1 MELLM
6 WVGIYALL
14 IVING
19 TVSSKLDNE
28 HEAINLENVFA
39 TSNEK
44 KKYLQIIRFFKVS
57 ELFACACARSFH
69 VVGWCFDIMVF
80 GF

>member
-6 WVGIYALL
+6 WVGVYALL

-28 HEAINLENVFA
+28 HEVINLENVLA
-39 TSNEK
+39 TNDEK
-44 KKYLQIIRFFKVS
+44 IS
-57 ELFACACARSFH
+57 EDYQVLK
-69 VVGWCFDIMVF
+69 GK
-80 GF
+80 

>member
-39 TSNEK
+39 TSDK
-44 KKYLQIIRFFKVS
+44 TKCLQIIRFLKVS
-57 ELFACACARSFH
+57 ELFVRTCVYPHTFFFSIPL
-69 VVGWCFDIMVF
+69 VGVSV
-80 GF
+80 